1 MNFPSRKIVESI
13 RKEYPTGTR
22 VELISMDDPYR
33 DMPVG
38 LRGTVKN
45 VDDTGTIF
53 VSWDNNSCLGVVYG
67 EDFCRKLHPVK
78 IICNGDEEIWDCRD
92 EAIEFYMRA
101 MAGSDGS
108 ERNRYS
114 KILEDLAMGN
124 EVCTD
129 EE

>member
-1 MNFPSRKIVESI
+1 MNFPSRKIVEAI
-13 RKEYPTGTR
+13 RKEYPAGTR

-33 DMPVG
+33 DMPTG
-38 LRGTVKN
+38 LRGTVKS

-53 VSWDNNSCLGVVYG
+53 VSWDNNSSLGIVYG
-67 EDFCRKLHPVK
+67 EDFCKKLHPVK
-78 IICNGDEEIWDCRD
+78 ICCNGDEEIWDCRD
-92 EAIEFYMRA
+92 EAIEFYMRT